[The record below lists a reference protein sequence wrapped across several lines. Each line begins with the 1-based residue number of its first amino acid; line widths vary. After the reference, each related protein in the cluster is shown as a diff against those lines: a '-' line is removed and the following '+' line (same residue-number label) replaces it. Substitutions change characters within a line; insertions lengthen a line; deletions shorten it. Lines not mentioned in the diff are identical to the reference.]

1 MATWNGAI
9 AASSDDARQNGSVM
23 NLTGTGINI
32 SATTHHG
39 GFRFVTDI
47 PALSTIS
54 SAILNVAV
62 SAAADSPDVTASVEN
77 ADSAATYSTSSNDIT
92 GRTYTGSVAW
102 TGTNIGAG
110 RYDLPDLASPVQ
122 TVVNRAGFTG
132 PIAIKLTGNS
142 SGEGVTIVTIDNGT
156 SAEATLAVTY
166 TPPGG
171 VPVKAIYYAR
181 LRRDG

>member
-1 MATWNGAI
+1 
-9 AASSDDARQNGSVM
+9 M

-32 SATTHHG
+32 SSTSHHG

-47 PALSTIS
+47 PQASTIS
-54 SAILNVAV
+54 SVLLNVGV

-77 ADSAATYSTSSNDIT
+77 ADSAATYGSGSNDIT
-92 GRTYTGSVAW
+92 SRNYTGSVAW

-110 RYDLPDLASPVQ
+110 RYNLPDLASPVQ
-122 TVVNRAGFTG
+122 TVVNRAGFAG

-142 SGEGVTIVTIDNGT
+142 SGEGVTIVTIDNG
-156 SAEATLAVTY
+156 SGEATLTVTY

-171 VPVKAIYYAR
+171 VYRKTAR
-181 LRRDG
+181 VRLTSLVGGKLT